1 MDSVRARLET
11 WHLVVSE
18 GDPEPESLFEI
29 AEDAC
34 DRVAELETAIRE
46 IAEEERAFMSDPIGE
61 AGVTHRKAAI
71 ARKLFYQAEN
81 RKLKK
86 RIAELEGER
95 DAYVHAALRN
105 AIRWREACERFAP
118 GDLPHERE

>member
-34 DRVAELETAIRE
+34 DRVAELESQLDAHE
-46 IAEEERAFMSDPIGE
+46 GYNAQLEGYLWSALPWVSDHPNANCE
-61 AGVTHRKAAI
+61 LVAAI
-71 ARKLFYQAEN
+71 
-81 RKLKK
+81 K
-86 RIAELEGER
+86 RVLEDG
-95 DAYVHAALRN
+95 
-105 AIRWREACERFAP
+105 
-118 GDLPHERE
+118 